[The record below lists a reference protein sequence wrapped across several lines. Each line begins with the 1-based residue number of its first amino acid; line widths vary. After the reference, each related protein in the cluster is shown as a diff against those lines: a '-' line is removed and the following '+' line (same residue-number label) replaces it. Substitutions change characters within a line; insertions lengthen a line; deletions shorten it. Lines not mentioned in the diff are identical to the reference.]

1 MAMQSGFIKR
11 IRDIMRMDAGINGDA
26 QRIEQMV
33 WMLFLKVYDAKE
45 DDWELN
51 EDNYESIIP
60 EDLRWRNWAKVD
72 SNGHAMTGDKLLSFV
87 NNTLFPVL
95 KGNDVKEG
103 DTIDYEGIK
112 VAPDTPIKKA
122 IVKSTFEDANN
133 YMKDGVYLRQVID
146 VIDEIEFDDVKE
158 SHAFGFVYEEILR
171 ELQSAGS
178 SGEFYTPRA
187 VTEFMALMI
196 KPKLGEKMADFA
208 CGTGG
213 FITSWLGQLSKQ
225 VTDTSAQKQLDD
237 SIYGIE
243 KKPFPYL
250 LCVTNMLL
258 HDIEVP
264 NIYHMN
270 SLKHNLL
277 DYTDDDKFD
286 VILMNPPYGGH
297 EDKSIQGFFPDD
309 LASSETA
316 DLFMSVILYRLRK
329 NGRAAVVV
337 PDGFLFGLDNAKVNI
352 KKKLIGEFNLHT
364 VVRLPGSVFSPY
376 TSITTNLLFFDNT
389 KPTTETWFYRVD
401 IPSDRKH
408 FSKTKPMELKHFD
421 DCIAW
426 WNNRE
431 VIPDGEY
438 FKSQKFTADY
448 LLNEQGCNIDLC
460 GYPHEEEEVL
470 APADLIQKY
479 EEKRASLNAEIDRTI
494 LALSASLD
502 GEPVNFDTQ
511 GTISACGKMDDLHK
525 RFPEDMKKS
534 ILQYAIQGKLVE
546 QRLEEGTG
554 AELYKQ
560 MQAEKQRL
568 IKEGKIKKEKPLPE
582 IAEDEIPFDIPE
594 SWKWVRF
601 SEIMSTMSTGPF
613 GSMLHKTDYI
623 EKGIPL
629 VNPANMVNGKIVPS
643 DKMMISE
650 ATRRRLSSYILHA
663 GMIVLGRR
671 GEMGRC
677 AVVTE
682 KEDGWLCGTGSFFM
696 EPSMSLYVYY
706 VVSLFSSPY
715 VKFYLG
721 GESVGTTMSNLNHTI
736 LSKMPIPL
744 PPLAEQRRIVAK
756 LDEILP
762 LCERLK

>member
-60 EDLRWRNWAKVD
+60 EDLRWRNWAKAD
-72 SNGHAMTGDKLLSFV
+72 SNGHAMTGDKLLNFV

-103 DTIDYEGIK
+103 DTILYEGIK
-112 VAPDTPIKKA
+112 VTPATPIKKA

-277 DYTDDDKFD
+277 DYTDADKFD

-316 DLFMSVILYRLRK
+316 DLFMSVILYRLKK

-408 FSKTKPMELKHFD
+408 FSKTKPMELKHFE
-421 DCIAW
+421 DCITW

-431 VIPDGEY
+431 IIPDGEY
-438 FKSQKFTADY
+438 FKAQKFTADY

-494 LALSASLD
+494 LALSASLN

-546 QRLEEGTG
+546 QRPEEGTG

-568 IKEGKIKKEKPLPE
+568 IKEKKIKKEKTLVE
-582 IAEDEIPFDIPE
+582 ITDDEIPFDIPE
-594 SWKWVRF
+594 TWIWIRVGDVGSW
-601 SEIMSTMSTGPF
+601 
-613 GSMLHKTDYI
+613 GSGAT
-623 EKGIPL
+623 PPRT
-629 VNPANMVNGKIVPS
+629 NPAYYGGSIPWLKTGDLNDGFIKEVPEFITELALEKTSVRLNPVGSVLMAMYGATIGKLGILEIPVTTNQACCACIPYAGMYNKYLFYYLMSMRQTYIGMAEGGAQPNISKEKIVNS
-643 DKMMISE
+643 
-650 ATRRRLSSYILHA
+650 IL
-663 GMIVLGRR
+663 
-671 GEMGRC
+671 
-677 AVVTE
+677 
-682 KEDGWLCGTGSFFM
+682 
-696 EPSMSLYVYY
+696 
-706 VVSLFSSPY
+706 
-715 VKFYLG
+715 
-721 GESVGTTMSNLNHTI
+721 
-736 LSKMPIPL
+736 PL
-744 PPLAEQRRIVAK
+744 PPLEEQHRIVAK
-756 LDEILP
+756 LEEILP

>member
-33 WMLFLKVYDAKE
+33 WMLFLKAYDAKE

-60 EDLRWRNWAKVD
+60 EDLRWRNWAKAD
-72 SNGHAMTGDKLLSFV
+72 SNGHAMTGDKLLNFV
-87 NNTLFPVL
+87 NNSLFPVL

-103 DTIDYEGIK
+103 DTIIYEGIK
-112 VAPDTPIKKA
+112 VTPATPIKKA

-237 SIYGIE
+237 SIYGVE

-258 HDIEVP
+258 HDIEIP

-316 DLFMSVILYRLRK
+316 DLFMSVILYRLKK

-408 FSKTKPMELKHFD
+408 FSKTKPMELKHFE
-421 DCIAW
+421 DCITW

-431 VIPDGEY
+431 IIPDGEY
-438 FKSQKFTADY
+438 FKAQKFTADY

-494 LALSASLD
+494 LALSASLN

-511 GTISACGKMDDLHK
+511 GTISACRKMDDLHK

-546 QRLEEGTG
+546 QRAEEGTG
-554 AELYKQ
+554 EELYRQ
-560 MQAEKQRL
+560 IQTEKKRL

-582 IAEDEIPFDIPE
+582 IAEDEIPFDIPG
-594 SWKWVRF
+594 SWKWVRVAQIVTLNPKNDLADDLETSF
-601 SEIMSTMSTGPF
+601 IPMPCVMDGFRNQHTFEIK
-613 GSMLHKTDYI
+613 LWKDI
-623 EKGIPL
+623 KKGFTHFAEGDVGVAKITPCFQNRKSVIFRNL
-629 VNPANMVNGKIVPS
+629 KNGYG
-643 DKMMISE
+643 
-650 ATRRRLSSYILHA
+650 A
-663 GMIVLGRR
+663 
-671 GEMGRC
+671 
-677 AVVTE
+677 
-682 KEDGWLCGTGSFFM
+682 
-696 EPSMSLYVYY
+696 
-706 VVSLFSSPY
+706 
-715 VKFYLG
+715 
-721 GESVGTTMSNLNHTI
+721 GTTELTVVRTI
-736 LSKMPIPL
+736 NDTVLPEYLLWLFKTEYFIANGVKSFTGTAGQQRIHKDYLATCLIPL
-744 PPLAEQRRIVAK
+744 PPLAEQKRIVTK

-762 LCERLK
+762 LC